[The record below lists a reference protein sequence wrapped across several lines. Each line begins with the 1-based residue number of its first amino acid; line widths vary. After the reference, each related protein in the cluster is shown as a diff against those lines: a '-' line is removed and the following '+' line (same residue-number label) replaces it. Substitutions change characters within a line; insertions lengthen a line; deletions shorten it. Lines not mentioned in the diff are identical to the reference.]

1 MENMNFVKGNKAYM
15 LILEGSNEY
24 RFIKRI
30 KEDVTI
36 EDITVEV
43 TVKSVNKKY
52 VTVVTENGREI
63 KFDVNDDYREKTNYS
78 ANYAIYD
85 TKERVANKWRHDML
99 WKVINN
105 AIAYDYNGDNITL
118 EQAEAIAKILGI
130 EEE

>member
-1 MENMNFVKGNKAYM
+1 MNFVKGNKAYM